1 MFHHVARSIGRRP
14 LFRTWTEA
22 RVLWDALVRAAPGC
36 AAFVI
41 MPDHIHFVHPF
52 DVRLRLARGIS
63 GFTRWRNHA
72 HGKTERLF
80 ERLPPA
86 EPLTDEQKVLRT
98 IRYVH
103 LNPCRGK
110 LVNDP
115 LAWPF
120 STHRDACALAIPAAV
135 PRVADVWWFH
145 RYVSSDPSV
154 HVDGTELPGVTVATH
169 DPGQVLY
176 AVSALTRT
184 SLEAMCVR
192 GAPRS
197 LYLRAAA
204 ELCPNTPRANLCEL
218 VGVHRNT
225 YRNATQRRDPAVRT
239 VARVIGDPR
248 FSPLHD
254 RPLSFLNARSS
265 PTR

>member
-1 MFHHVARSIGRRP
+1 M
-14 LFRTWTEA
+14 LWTA
-22 RVLWDALVRAAPGC
+22 VLRAAPGC

-52 DVRLRLARGIS
+52 DVRERLAHACS

-72 HGKTERLF
+72 RGESGHVFR
-80 ERLPPA
+80 RLPPP
-86 EPLTDEQKVLRT
+86 ELDTDDEKVKRT

-103 LNPCRGK
+103 LNPCRGRI
-110 LVNDP
+110 VGDP

-135 PRVADVWWFH
+135 PRAPDVLWFH

-154 HVDGTELPGVTVATH
+154 HVDGTELPGVTVATR
-169 DPGQVLY
+169 DPALVLY

-184 SLEAMCVR
+184 SLEGMCRR

-197 LYLRAAA
+197 LYLRAAL
-204 ELCPNTPRANLCEL
+204 ELCPNIPRERVCEL

-225 YRNATQRRDPAVRT
+225 LTAAAQRRDPGVRL
-239 VARVIGDPR
+239 VARVIGDGR
-248 FSPLHD
+248 FAALHD
-254 RPLSFLNARSS
+254 RPLSFPKRWSS
-265 PTR
+265 RTS